1 MSPPNPIAVIK
12 RDHTGQEQWRYEGV
26 VVERDASHVL
36 IEARFDREKVDL
48 GYVVFYRGDRF
59 LEHYYSD
66 RWYNV
71 FEVHAD
77 DDDRLKG
84 WYCNFTRP
92 ARIQAD
98 AIRYDDLAL
107 DLWVYPDRRTLILD
121 RDDFDALPIDEAE
134 RRAVLAGLEELLRKV
149 QSGHPPFHGAA
160 R

>member
-1 MSPPNPIAVIK
+1 MPPSNPIPVIK
-12 RDHTGQEQWRYEGV
+12 HDHTGQEKWRYEGV
-26 VVERDASHVL
+26 VVERDGAHVL
-36 IEARFDREKVDL
+36 IEARFDRDKVDL

-59 LEHYYSD
+59 LEHYYGD

-71 FEVHAD
+71 FEVHAAE
-77 DDDRLKG
+77 DDRLKG

-92 ARIQAD
+92 ARLGPD

-134 RRAVLAGLEELLRKV
+134 RQAVLDGLEELLRKAR
-149 QSGHPPFHGAA
+149 SGRPPFDGAA

>member
-1 MSPPNPIAVIK
+1 MPPSNPTIIIK
-12 RDHTGQEQWRYEGV
+12 QNHTGQEQWRYDGV
-26 VVERDASHVL
+26 VVERDATHVL

-59 LEHYYSD
+59 LEHYYGD

-71 FEVHAD
+71 YEVHAAE
-77 DDDRLKG
+77 DDRLKG

-107 DLWVYPDRRTLILD
+107 DLWVYPDRRTLVLD
-121 RDDFDALPIDEAE
+121 RDDFDALPLDEAE
-134 RRAVLAGLEELLRKV
+134 RQAVLDGLEELLRKARA
-149 QSGHPPFHGAA
+149 GRPPFEEAA

>member
-1 MSPPNPIAVIK
+1 MLPSNPIPVIK
-12 RDHTGQEQWRYEGV
+12 QDHTGQETWRYDGV
-26 VVERDASHVL
+26 VVEQNATHVL
-36 IEARFDREKVDL
+36 VEARFNVEKIDL
-48 GYVVFYRGDRF
+48 GYVTFYEGDRF

-71 FEVHAD
+71 YEVHAV

-92 ARIQAD
+92 PYLGPD

-107 DLWVYPDRRTLILD
+107 DLWVYPDHRTLILD
-121 RDDFDALPIDEAE
+121 RDEFDALPIDEAE
-134 RRAVLAGLEELLRKV
+134 CQAVLDGLEELLRKAE
-149 QSGHPPFHGAA
+149 SGHPPFEAAA